1 MPELPASVRVA
12 LWASAAFNGRAELN
26 TVATKALPD
35 LDDIS
40 GLTSALQ
47 LWCDVG
53 ERVVLLALP
62 RPGHLGGMPTGP
74 IEMTAAAQDSQEMV
88 FVPGLGGAL
97 VPQIDEYGP
106 EGDQGWRATWTAYP
120 SDPMPQHVVAAMS
133 VADVELRLRTS
144 LAELTAHLEMTPG
157 SPMAGAAAEVF
168 ARRRVGTATAW
179 GMPSGMPPRCA
190 RVIEL
195 AGSVMTLSDIG
206 RQTGMQSVDSSS
218 TQSRE
223 MVLRRL
229 HDEAASA
236 LSVATNVAA
245 MHYAGWV

>member
-12 LWASAAFNGRAELN
+12 LWASAAINGQADLDSAAAR
-26 TVATKALPD
+26 ALPD

-40 GLTSALQ
+40 GLTPTLR
-47 LWCDVG
+47 LWRDVG
-53 ERVVLLALP
+53 ERVVLVALP
-62 RPGHLGGMPTGP
+62 RPGHLRGMPSGP
-74 IEMTAAAQDSQEMV
+74 VEMTTAAQDAQEMV
-88 FVPGLGGAL
+88 FVPGLGGAS

-106 EGDQGWRATWTAYP
+106 GGDQGWRVTWTAYP

-133 VADVELRLRTS
+133 VADVELRLRTT
-144 LAELTAHLEMTPG
+144 LAELTSQLEMKPG

-168 ARRRVGTATAW
+168 ARRRVSTSW
-179 GMPSGMPPRCA
+179 GMPSGMPTRAA

-195 AGSVMTLSDIG
+195 AGSVITLSDIG
-206 RQTGMQSVDSSS
+206 LADGMQTVDSSS
-218 TQSRE
+218 TQGRE

-229 HDEAASA
+229 HDEAAAA